1 MPINEI
7 NVEPVPLSDMLI
19 TLQRELSRVNKE
31 SRIAA
36 AGTSRALIMDNV
48 EFDVRFRFT
57 PVAAVGDRDDPEAT
71 IDSILVDEE
80 GAHEMSLKGRIS
92 TQVELE
98 EDHNG

>member
-1 MPINEI
+1 MPNEKLER
-7 NVEPVPLSDMLI
+7 EPVPLSDMLI

-36 AGTSRALIMDNV
+36 AGSTRALIMDQV
-48 EFDVRFRFT
+48 EFDIHFRFT
-57 PVAAVGDRDDPEAT
+57 PVAAEGERDDPEST

-80 GAHEMSLKGRIS
+80 GAHEMNLKGRIS

-98 EDHNG
+98 ENSDG